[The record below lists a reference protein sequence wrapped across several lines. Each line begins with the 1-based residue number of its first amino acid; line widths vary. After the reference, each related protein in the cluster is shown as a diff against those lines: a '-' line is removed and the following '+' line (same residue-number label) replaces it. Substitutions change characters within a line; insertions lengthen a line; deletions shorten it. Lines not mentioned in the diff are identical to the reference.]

1 MSNDNAPLIDLISK
15 KIRSMHDNEFM
26 IVNEPPEK
34 FYIRGYDPEYD
45 DEELLPDSGG
55 FWIENRY
62 IHVPPDLLELTQT
75 QFDLLLRKAR

>member
-1 MSNDNAPLIDLISK
+1 MSSDNAPLIDLISK
-15 KIRSMHDNEFM
+15 KIRSMHDDEFM

-45 DEELLPDSGG
+45 DEELPLDSGG

-62 IHVPPDLLELTQT
+62 VHVPPDLLGLTQS
-75 QFDLLLRKAR
+75 QLDLLSRKAR